1 MSGQV
6 LQNKIGVL
14 YVLENDQKSMRA
26 LSLAQYIPEIYIQF
40 VGQLSADQVPKWL
53 KEVPTC
59 VTLSDRKVHVGTE
72 SLDLLG
78 ELFKVKQMTVVN
90 SVPTTMPNYTQSSAI
105 PTQQFG
111 YPSPTTLQSAPP
123 STQFAYPPP
132 PPVSYNPYTQPQQQT
147 QQFQER
153 KFMQQ
158 QQPTSRM
165 PSMPAQGRLNEA
177 MTNAGG
183 GGMGGM
189 GNYAMGPGGGGG
201 NYAGMM
207 GGGGGGNGMMGGGG
221 GNGMMGGGGGGG
233 YGMGGYGMGGGSG
246 GYEPPGPP
254 LVDPGMAKSSPPTLN
269 SSSGGGSGGGSGNY
283 GCSLDA
289 AFAPLTEETQ
299 QVTDPRY
306 VKGGKVDQRDIEFYT
321 RLREQSGKIPTT
333 NSNTPMVQQ

>member
-90 SVPTTMPNYTQSSAI
+90 SVPTAMPTTMPNYTQSSAI

-147 QQFQER
+147 TGIFGS
-153 KFMQQ
+153 
-158 QQPTSRM
+158 QPAPATSTFSFGAATAAPATST
-165 PSMPAQGRLNEA
+165 PSFAFGATQPQA
-177 MTNAGG
+177 T
-183 GGMGGM
+183 
-189 GNYAMGPGGGGG
+189 
-201 NYAGMM
+201 
-207 GGGGGGNGMMGGGG
+207 
-221 GNGMMGGGGGGG
+221 
-233 YGMGGYGMGGGSG
+233 
-246 GYEPPGPP
+246 
-254 LVDPGMAKSSPPTLN
+254 PTL
-269 SSSGGGSGGGSGNY
+269 GGFGSPTLGAFGQPAAGTTGSR
-283 GCSLDA
+283 A
-289 AFAPLTEETQ
+289 ATLS
-299 QVTDPRY
+299 R
-306 VKGGKVDQRDIEFYT
+306 K
-321 RLREQSGKIPTT
+321 
-333 NSNTPMVQQ
+333 